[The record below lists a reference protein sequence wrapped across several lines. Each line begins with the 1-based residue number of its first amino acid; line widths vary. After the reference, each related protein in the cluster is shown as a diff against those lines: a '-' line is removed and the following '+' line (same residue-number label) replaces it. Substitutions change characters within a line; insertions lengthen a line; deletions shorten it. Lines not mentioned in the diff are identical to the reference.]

1 MSTDKRQLVWDALN
15 NRETERVPV
24 GFWFHFASEQEFY
37 KGLEDEAIVRKNI
50 DGHLKF
56 YEAFKPDFVKLM
68 SDGFF
73 GYPNAAL
80 ANVKSARDLA
90 AIKPIGIDH
99 PWFEKQVALVKEL
112 TAKFGSEVFTFY
124 NIFGPATTLKFLLG
138 KGNDGN
144 RALADLII
152 EDPKAVRR
160 ALDVIANDLSTLAS
174 RVIDEGG
181 ADGIYL
187 SVQNVQDKRISPA
200 VYRSVIEP
208 GEKAVLKAA
217 NRASKAAHAGKS
229 DHPEISGRA
238 GAANI
243 LHICGYEGSRNDLSL
258 YRDYDAKAIN
268 WAVTVEGV
276 PLSAGKELFRGK
288 AVIGGFSNGK
298 GSLIHKGSREAV
310 EAYTDGLLSGAGRKG
325 VIIGA
330 DCTVP
335 SDIDLSRLEWIRARA
350 SR

>member
-24 GFWFHFASEQEFY
+24 GFWFHFAADQEFY
-37 KGLEDEAIVRKNI
+37 KGLEDEAVVRKNI

-90 AIKPIGIDH
+90 AIKPIGADH
-99 PWFEKQVALVKEL
+99 PWFEKQVSLVKEL
-112 TAKFGSEVFTFY
+112 TAKFGAEVFTFY

-138 KGNDGN
+138 KDGDGN
-144 RALADLII
+144 RALADLIL
-152 EDPKAVRR
+152 EDAKAVRR
-160 ALDVIANDLSTLAS
+160 ALDVIANDLATLAS
-174 RVIDEGG
+174 RVIAEGG

-200 VYRSVIEP
+200 VYRSVIAP
-208 GEKAVLKAA
+208 SEKAVLKAA
-217 NRASKAAHAGKS
+217 NGVGKAAHAKN
-229 DHPEISGRA
+229 SGRA
-238 GAANI
+238 GASNI

-288 AVIGGFSNGK
+288 TVIGGFANGK

-310 EAYTDGLLSGAGRKG
+310 EAYADGLLAGAGRKG

-335 SDIDLSRLEWIRARA
+335 SDIDLARLEWIRARA